1 MLKIGIIGI
10 AAVFFAVLLKRDRP
24 ELSMLLSVACGT
36 IIFAFALE
44 RLGTTIEFLKDFFQ
58 SFLWNRHFCHYGKD
72 AWDCIYCGVFILNL

>member
-36 IIFAFALE
+36 IIFFCIGAA
-44 RLGTTIEFLKDFFQ
+44 
-58 SFLWNRHFCHYGKD
+58 RH
-72 AWDCIYCGVFILNL
+72 NN

>member
-36 IIFAFALE
+36 IIFAFAQQLS
-44 RLGTTIEFLKDFFQ
+44 FLKDLFQ
-58 SFLWNRHFCHYGKD
+58 SFLWNRHFLSL
-72 AWDCIYCGVFILNL
+72 W

>member
-44 RLGTTIEFLKDFFQ
+44 RLGTTIEFLKDLFQ
-58 SFLWNRHFCHYGKD
+58 SFLWNRHFLSL
-72 AWDCIYCGVFILNL
+72 W

>member
-44 RLGTTIEFLKDFFQ
+44 RLGTTIEFF
-58 SFLWNRHFCHYGKD
+58 
-72 AWDCIYCGVFILNL
+72 